1 MTRSSNIYLAVEG
14 IDGTGKTYV
23 AKHIAEKFNFSII
36 REPSSGAIGQLI
48 KDNSWNPT
56 TDFFL
61 FMADRASML
70 KETEVEGNI
79 VSDRSLY
86 SSFAYQGYFLKNSFR
101 DMKEYY
107 NFFMN
112 TAKLLPRLPTH
123 VFVLFCEVDVA
134 LERVTKR
141 GEVSR
146 FEQREYL
153 QGVQEIY
160 FDLKKRMKNV
170 TFIDSNGT
178 LNDLYQE
185 VDKEV
190 TRLLRL
196 AHPPLKR

>member
-1 MTRSSNIYLAVEG
+1 LTHSSSIYLAIEG

-36 REPSSGAIGQLI
+36 REPSSGVIGNLI
-48 KDNSWNPT
+48 KENSWNPA

-70 KETEVEGNI
+70 KEADVGGNI

-86 SSFAYQGYFLKNSFR
+86 SSFAYQGYYLKNSFR
-101 DMKEYY
+101 DMNEYY
-107 NFFMN
+107 DFFMG
-112 TAKLLPRLPTH
+112 TAKLLPLLPTH
-123 VFVLFCEVDVA
+123 LFVLFCEVDVA

-146 FEQREYL
+146 FERREYL

-170 TFIDSNGT
+170 IFIDSNGS
-178 LNDLYQE
+178 LNDLYEE
-185 VDKEV
+185 VDEEV
-190 TRLLRL
+190 TRLLRP